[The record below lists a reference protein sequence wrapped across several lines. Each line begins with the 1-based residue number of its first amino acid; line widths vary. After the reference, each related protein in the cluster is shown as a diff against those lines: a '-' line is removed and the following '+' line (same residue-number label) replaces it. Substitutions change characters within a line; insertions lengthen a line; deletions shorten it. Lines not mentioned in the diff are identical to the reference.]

1 MMRKL
6 SFCLWRGLRDDEVSG
21 MKDWRCMTYGVH
33 NLHWTDSPCSIWLNW
48 PQSRE
53 TQGWNGN
60 RKWRSNTRLVS
71 SFLRFAGD

>member
-53 TQGWNGN
+53 TQGWNGEQKMEIQYAS
-60 RKWRSNTRLVS
+60 RVFFPPICR
-71 SFLRFAGD
+71 